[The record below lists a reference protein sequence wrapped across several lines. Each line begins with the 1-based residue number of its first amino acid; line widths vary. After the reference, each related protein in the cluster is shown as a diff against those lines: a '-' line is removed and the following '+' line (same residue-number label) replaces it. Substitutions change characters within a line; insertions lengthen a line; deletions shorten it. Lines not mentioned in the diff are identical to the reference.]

1 MITLVSADIKNVLSP
16 QIKESGMTDAFKKS
30 LLYAV
35 LTLCVF
41 PFGASHLSAVAG
53 AANGTGRAL
62 VQLDPETEQLD
73 QVSEPIGELA
83 EPVEGAPTEPL
94 DAVSE
99 SDDQASEEVGE
110 DIAPTEDLDQV
121 SETDDMASEEVGE
134 DSETAAEA
142 SEVLPSAPEG
152 EEYGLEEE
160 TPEEQMPLGD
170 REAEGKGLGY

>member
-1 MITLVSADIKNVLSP
+1 MTGTL
-16 QIKESGMTDAFKKS
+16 KKS

-35 LTLCVF
+35 LTLGAVS
-41 PFGASHLSAVAG
+41 FGTGHSSAFSG
-53 AANGTGRAL
+53 NANGTSHPL
-62 VQLDPETEQLD
+62 VQIDPVTEQLD

-83 EPVEGAPTEPL
+83 EPVEDAPTEPL

-142 SEVLPSAPEG
+142 SEILPSAPEG
-152 EEYGLEEE
+152 EEYGLEEGA
-160 TPEEQMPLGD
+160 PEEQMPLGD

>member
-1 MITLVSADIKNVLSP
+1 
-16 QIKESGMTDAFKKS
+16 MTDTFKRFI
-30 LLYAV
+30 LCAV
-35 LTLCVF
+35 LTLVVF
-41 PFGASHLSAVAG
+41 PFGAGQSSAFSGAAG
-53 AANGTGRAL
+53 ASRPL
-62 VQLDPETEQLD
+62 IQLDPETEQLD

-83 EPVEGAPTEPL
+83 EPVEGVPTEPL

-99 SDDQASEEVGE
+99 SDDQASEEVGD

-160 TPEEQMPLGD
+160 APEEQMPLGD

>member
-1 MITLVSADIKNVLSP
+1 MTNTL
-16 QIKESGMTDAFKKS
+16 KKS

-35 LTLCVF
+35 LTLGVF
-41 PFGASHLSAVAG
+41 SFGTVHSSALSG
-53 AANGTGRAL
+53 KMNETGQPL
-62 VQLDPETEQLD
+62 VQVDPVTEQLD

-110 DIAPTEDLDQV
+110 DIAPTEDLNEV
-121 SETDDMASEEVGE
+121 SETDDMASEEVGD

-152 EEYGLEEE
+152 EEYGLEEGA
-160 TPEEQMPLGD
+160 PEEQMPLGD

>member
-1 MITLVSADIKNVLSP
+1 
-16 QIKESGMTDAFKKS
+16 MTVTFKKF

-35 LTLCVF
+35 FTLGLL
-41 PFGASHLSAVAG
+41 PLGAGHSSAFSG
-53 AANGTGRAL
+53 AIDGTGRAL

-73 QVSEPIGELA
+73 QVSEPIGELS
-83 EPVEGAPTEPL
+83 EPVEGVPTEPL

-99 SDDQASEEVGE
+99 SDDAASEEIGQ
-110 DIAPTEDLDQV
+110 DIAPTEELDQV
-121 SETDDMASEEVGE
+121 SETDDQASEEVGA

-160 TPEEQMPLGD
+160 APEGQMPLGD
-170 REAEGKGLGY
+170 REAEGRGLGY

>member
-1 MITLVSADIKNVLSP
+1 MITLVSAHIKNVLSP
-16 QIKESGMTDAFKKS
+16 QIKESGMTGTFKKFF
-30 LLYAV
+30 LYIV
-35 LTLCVF
+35 LTFGVF
-41 PFGASHLSAVAG
+41 LFGAGHSG
-53 AANGTGRAL
+53 AFSGTADGTGRMI
-62 VQLDPETEQLD
+62 QLDPETEQLD

-83 EPVEGAPTEPL
+83 EPVEDAPTEPL

-142 SEVLPSAPEG
+142 SEILPSAPEG
-152 EEYGLEEE
+152 EEYGLEEQS
-160 TPEEQMPLGD
+160 PEEQMPLGD